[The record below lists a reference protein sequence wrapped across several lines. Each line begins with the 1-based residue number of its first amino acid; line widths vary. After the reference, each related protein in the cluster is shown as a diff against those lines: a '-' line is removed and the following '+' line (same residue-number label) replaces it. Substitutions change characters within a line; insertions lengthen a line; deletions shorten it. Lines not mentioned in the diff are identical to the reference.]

1 MRLMSAFRREGQVQ
15 LLVDLKRLLVLKYGQ
30 RELRSSYNRRRI
42 GKLIAECGSREAG
55 HLHVAATRSEA
66 ARTKAA
72 RTEAART
79 EAAPSEALD
88 CP

>member
-1 MRLMSAFRREGQVQ
+1 VQ
-15 LLVDLKRLLVLKYGQ
+15 LLVDLKRLLVLHYGQ
-30 RELRSSYNRRRI
+30 RELRSSYNRRRM
-42 GKLIAECGSREAG
+42 GRLIAECGDREVRY
-55 HLHVAATRSEA
+55 LHVASTRS
-66 ARTKAA
+66 KAA